1 MPSAEQSSLTGQNM
15 SDLIKKITDASF
27 EAAITQSKGLV
38 LVDFW
43 APWCGPCKTMA
54 PLLDEIA
61 VEYQGEAV
69 VAKVNSDENQE
80 TGKNLTVRGLPTL
93 IVFKD
98 GVERERVVGLINKT
112 RIASLIDKHLEA

>member
-1 MPSAEQSSLTGQNM
+1 M
-15 SDLIKKITDASF
+15 SDLIKKVTNASF
-27 EAAITQSKGLV
+27 EADIANSKGVV

-43 APWCGPCKTMA
+43 APWCGPCKTMS

-61 VEYQGEAV
+61 AEYQGDAV

-80 TGKNLTVRGLPTL
+80 LGTTLTVRGLPTL

-98 GVERERVVGLINKT
+98 GIEMERAVGLINKT
-112 RIASLIDKHLEA
+112 RIASLVDKHLAF